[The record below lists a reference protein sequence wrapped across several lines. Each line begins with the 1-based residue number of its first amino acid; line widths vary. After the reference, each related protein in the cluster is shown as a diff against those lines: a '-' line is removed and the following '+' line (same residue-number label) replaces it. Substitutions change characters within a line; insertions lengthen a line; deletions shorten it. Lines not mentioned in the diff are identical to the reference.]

1 MSFSMT
7 FLIDER
13 LGGDLH
19 LKGARNLQS
28 QVFLRKC
35 SEKREV
41 WAGVGKK
48 VLQSVLRLRGATA
61 LFVTRPAP
69 PHSVSKLHAGEK
81 AWNL

>member
-13 LGGDLH
+13 LGEDLH

-28 QVFLRKC
+28 QVYLRKC

-41 WAGVGKK
+41 WAGVRKK
-48 VLQSVLRLRGATA
+48 ALQSILRLRGATA
-61 LFVTRPAP
+61 LLVTWPAV
-69 PHSVSKLHAGEK
+69 PHSVSKLRAGEK
-81 AWNL
+81 A